1 MQTRFN
7 PEQDIIEEIISYSSR
22 IFEYKVNQKGIS
34 YADYKTSWLKEL
46 GLGEDARE
54 EAKVKQTVKQIQKH
68 LQTQFGEKRIQIEAK
83 VAENM
88 ELRFKDDK
96 DSNFFEFES
105 SKLMAF
111 DILDI
116 ATGTAFEFSLSDA
129 FAEFFKDL
137 LKALLDSRVKKL
149 YLCMRNH
156 SYNTKGGTTS
166 ISKSGYIKVVNSPM
180 IKQYVQLA
188 RLYKIE
194 VNFINIFPEYS

>member
-1 MQTRFN
+1 MK
-7 PEQDIIEEIISYSSR
+7 PEQDIIDEIILFFSKVFENKENTKGV
-22 IFEYKVNQKGIS
+22 IFANF
-34 YADYKTSWLKEL
+34 KTSWLEEL
-46 GLGEDARE
+46 GLNADTSE
-54 EAKVKQTVKQIQKH
+54 EAKVKQTVKK
-68 LQTQFGEKRIQIEAK
+68 LQEHMSAQFGIKRIKVEAK

-88 ELRFKDDK
+88 ELRFKDIEGDNCF
-96 DSNFFEFES
+96 DFSS

-111 DILDI
+111 DMLDI

-156 SYNTKGGTTS
+156 NYNIKGGKSS
-166 ISKSGYIKVVNSPM
+166 ISKSGYNKVIDSPM

-194 VNFINIFPEYS
+194 VNFINIFPNNN